1 MTFPKEFEIRMR
13 KILGDEYESFAA
25 SYEKQ
30 PSRGLHVNLHK
41 ISVRDFAEC
50 ADFPIGKIGFSPEAF
65 TFDCDKIGNHPLHH
79 AGAFYVQEPTAMIPL
94 AMLDATDLRSRPE
107 LRVLDMCASP
117 GGKSSQAANLFAG
130 RGGFLLSNEYV
141 PNRALTLAENI
152 ERLGIAP
159 AAVTNLDT
167 GVLANDCAGMFDLT
181 VVDAPCSGEG
191 MFRKN
196 PDAPAMW
203 STDNVAICAARQ
215 SKILSDAA
223 QTVAVGGYLLYS
235 TCTFSVEE
243 NEATVAG
250 FLDNF
255 PDFEPVYPDAAICG
269 ITDKG
274 ISNGKY
280 DMSFCRRAYP
290 HISGGEGQFAA
301 LFLRVS
307 GPQSDKKRNIRN
319 INAEKPD
326 KSEEKLIRAF
336 LCETIGDTLAAEL
349 AVFGRKDGF
358 YIVDGLACL
367 PSKGVLSPG
376 VKLGEIRKGRVV
388 PHHRFFMAYGKH
400 FINKFEMD
408 RRQAEAYIR
417 GDTVACDR
425 FCGYGAA
432 VFCGCTLGAVKVSD
446 GVAKNHYPKGLRIR

>member
-1 MTFPKEFEIRMR
+1 MKTIPQLLAEELGCKE
-13 KILGDEYESFAA
+13 
-25 SYEKQ
+25 
-30 PSRGLHVNLHK
+30 
-41 ISVRDFAEC
+41 
-50 ADFPIGKIGFSPEAF
+50 
-65 TFDCDKIGNHPLHH
+65 
-79 AGAFYVQEPTAMIPL
+79 
-94 AMLDATDLRSRPE
+94 
-107 LRVLDMCASP
+107 
-117 GGKSSQAANLFAG
+117 
-130 RGGFLLSNEYV
+130 EYV
-141 PNRALTLAENI
+141 NNVVSLLDEGNTIPFIARYRKEAHGAMDDTTLRTLETRLGYLRNLQTRREEVKASIDAQGKLTDELSAVIDRALTLAENI

-243 NEATVAG
+243 NEDRVVD
-250 FLDNF
+250 FLENF